1 MKVKEICLCL
11 FAVSDALLGFLI
23 RMAKPSR
30 VGTMY
35 TYTWLLLLSLVLSL
49 CKMDAMKPEVK
60 EGTWKGKNRTCI
72 PLANRVSRTHM
83 PAAMTGRQRIFF
95 WGDAGMLFLARYLGK
110 WKMKSQLCDTN
121 QKGRSNFLESIPVE
135 KSS

>member
-49 CKMDAMKPEVK
+49 CQMDAMKPEVK

-72 PLANRVSRTHM
+72 PLANRVSRTHTHILDIHCDAHIKSKNM
-83 PAAMTGRQRIFF
+83 LVWLALTSRVIAAKIRI
-95 WGDAGMLFLARYLGK
+95 
-110 WKMKSQLCDTN
+110 
-121 QKGRSNFLESIPVE
+121 
-135 KSS
+135 